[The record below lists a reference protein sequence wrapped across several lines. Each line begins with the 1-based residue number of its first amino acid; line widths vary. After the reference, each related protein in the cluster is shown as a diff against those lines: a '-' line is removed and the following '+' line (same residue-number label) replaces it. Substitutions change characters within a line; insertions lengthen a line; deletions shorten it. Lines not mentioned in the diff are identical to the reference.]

1 LVGDDGVGKSSI
13 ITTLIKE
20 SFVGNVQ
27 HVVPEFRISPES
39 SREKVTTRIIDSSS
53 RVENKSQLE
62 LEIKKADVLCIV
74 YAIDRMDT
82 FYRIS
87 EFWLPYIRCVP
98 SCITHRQLGKNVPVV
113 LVGNKI
119 DLRSNSGDEK
129 TLENLIAPVMNE
141 FKVIFNVF

>member
-1 LVGDDGVGKSSI
+1 MRDSVRILLVGDEGVGKSSI

-53 RVENKSQLE
+53 RVENKNQLE

-87 EFWLPYIRCVP
+87 EFWLPYIRYALF
-98 SCITHRQLGKNVPVV
+98 T
-113 LVGNKI
+113 
-119 DLRSNSGDEK
+119 
-129 TLENLIAPVMNE
+129 T
-141 FKVIFNVF
+141 

>member
-1 LVGDDGVGKSSI
+1 MRDSVRILLVGDDGVGKSSI

-53 RVENKSQLE
+53 RPENKSQLE

-74 YAIDRMDT
+74 YAIDRMET

-87 EFWLPYIRCVP
+87 EFWLPFIRCF
-98 SCITHRQLGKNVPVV
+98 I
-113 LVGNKI
+113 
-119 DLRSNSGDEK
+119 
-129 TLENLIAPVMNE
+129 
-141 FKVIFNVF
+141 